1 MHFSFL
7 PDGFNEKRIIAT
19 NAKRIVR
26 YLSVDL
32 GERTIGKYENLERAR
47 RFIIESFRKGGVE
60 PTEVTYKAGGRKVSN
75 IIAEIKG
82 TEYPD
87 RIIVIGAHYDTVE
100 DTPGADDNATGIAAV
115 LELFRLLSP
124 YGFKRTVRFAAFTLE
139 EPPFFATA
147 QMGSTVYAKGCKRKK
162 ERIELM
168 VNFEMVGYASRRC
181 RQDYPANHD
190 MKTYPVYGNYISV
203 ITLTSCAESALLWKR
218 IYDSR
223 PGAKIYSY
231 VGPASIRGME
241 LSDHQSFIRSGYPAI
256 MISDTAFYRNKNYH
270 TPEDRYGTINFGFL
284 AKTIHESRATLAEL
298 LNRKPQRPVSRKKA

>member
-1 MHFSFL
+1 MRFSFL
-7 PDGFNEKRIIAT
+7 PAGFIEKRVIEK
-19 NAKRIVR
+19 NAERTVR
-26 YLSVDL
+26 CLSVDL
-32 GERTIGKYENLERAR
+32 GERTIRKYENLERAR
-47 RFIIESFRKGGVE
+47 RYIVESFRRGGVE
-60 PTEVTYKAGGRKVSN
+60 PTEATYRAKGREVAN
-75 IIAEIKG
+75 VIAEIRG

-100 DTPGADDNATGIAAV
+100 DTQGADDNATGIAAV

-124 YGFKRTVRFAAFTLE
+124 YRFKRTARFAAFTLE

-147 QMGSTVYAKGCKRKK
+147 QMGSTVYATSCKRRK

-203 ITLTSCAESALLWKR
+203 ITLTSCKEAAFLWRKT
-218 IYDSR
+218 YDSR
-223 PGAKIYSY
+223 PGARIYSY
-231 VGPASIRGME
+231 VGPSSVRGME
-241 LSDHQSFIRSGYPAI
+241 LSDHMSFIRSGYPAI

-270 TPEDRYGTINFGFL
+270 TPEDRYETINFGFL
-284 AKTIHESRATLAEL
+284 SKTIYDSRATLEEL
-298 LNRKPQRPVSRKKA
+298 LNR